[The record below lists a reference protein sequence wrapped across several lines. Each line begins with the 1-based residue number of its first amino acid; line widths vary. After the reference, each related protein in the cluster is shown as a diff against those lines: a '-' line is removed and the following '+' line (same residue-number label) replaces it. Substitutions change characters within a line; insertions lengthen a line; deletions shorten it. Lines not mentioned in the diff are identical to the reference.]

1 MIVWCTLM
9 LIFCKFANLPSVWQ
23 LMCGSRTKDASLGWQ
38 HTFKGDDDTSCISVD
53 VKTASRDICKTCQVN
68 LKHIPVLILFRGC
81 DPLLFWRCSHMM
93 RPERM
98 SSSRPSA
105 FFCHPSLP
113 YTFMHATFILYAQKF
128 PDMQNISRQQP
139 WRTGGFF
146 FLWPTGWPPGRVICF
161 IAAPGVVLVSIFQ
174 LNNCWIQRDKSW
186 YDRSVPTIEKYRFF
200 HYFI

>member
-1 MIVWCTLM
+1 MPPWVDNTLLKVMMIRLAFQWM
-9 LIFCKFANLPSVWQ
+9 
-23 LMCGSRTKDASLGWQ
+23 SRP
-38 HTFKGDDDTSCISVD
+38 
-53 VKTASRDICKTCQVN
+53 RDICKTCQVN

-146 FLWPTGWPPGRVICF
+146 FLWPTGWPPGRVKCF

-186 YDRSVPTIEKYRFF
+186 YGRILGRWGRWGRWGSSVKSVLALIVSKSVSK
-200 HYFI
+200 

>member
-23 LMCGSRTKDASLGWQ
+23 LMWGSRTKDASLGWQ

-53 VKTASRDICKTCQVN
+53 VKTAKTALRDICKPCQVN

-146 FLWPTGWPPGRVICF
+146 SSGRLDDLLGEWYVLLQRQELFLFPFFNW
-161 IAAPGVVLVSIFQ
+161 
-174 LNNCWIQRDKSW
+174 
-186 YDRSVPTIEKYRFF
+186 TIVGFKETNPDMVGY
-200 HYFI
+200 